1 MTTTRLEDD
10 FIEPRGGDGHRLFW
24 PFRER
29 FPLLAPFLCGL
40 LLTSCNQQ
48 QKTAAPVPP
57 PEVATVT
64 VTQRQ
69 ILLTTELPGRTSP
82 YLIAEIRPQVSGLI
96 QKRLFTEGSDV
107 KAGQVLYEIDPA
119 PFKAALDSAAA
130 NLEATRRAAD
140 RERAALTASLAGV
153 TRQQAT
159 VAFARTNRRRFE
171 DLFKDKAVS
180 ASDSDQA
187 VTGADVAEATLK
199 VAEAQVQSDLAA
211 VAAAEAAIQQ
221 ASAALETVRINLSY
235 TRITAPISGRIGKS
249 TVTGGAIVTAYQPAA
264 LATIQQMDPIYVDVP
279 QSTAELLRLQRRL
292 DEGRMNRDG
301 VSADNVQLFLEDGT
315 KYPLDGA
322 LQFRDVSVD
331 PTTGSVIL
339 RMVFPNP
346 NGILLPGV
354 FVRAVVKEG
363 VNAQAILIPQQSVSR
378 NSKGSP
384 LVLIVDA
391 LGKAEQRKLIL
402 DRAIGDQWL
411 VASGLESGERVIAE
425 GMQKVR
431 AGMEVKAVPFDGSG
445 KPETTKENAV
455 HPALKTN

>member
-1 MTTTRLEDD
+1 MRSGNNSS
-10 FIEPRGGDGHRLFW
+10 EPQRGDRNRFGWPSRACDAVWATLF
-24 PFRER
+24 
-29 FPLLAPFLCGL
+29 CGL
-40 LLTSCNQQ
+40 LLTACNRQP
-48 QKTAAPVPP
+48 KTAASPPP

-64 VTQRQ
+64 VTQRPL
-69 ILLTTELPGRTSP
+69 LLTTELPGRTSP

-130 NLEATRRAAD
+130 NLEAMRRAAD
-140 RERAALTASLAGV
+140 RERAALTASIAGV

-159 VAFARTNRRRFE
+159 VSFARTNRRRFE

-199 VAEAQVQSDLAA
+199 VTEAQVQSDRAA

-221 ASAALETVRINLSY
+221 AAAALETVRINLGY
-235 TRITAPISGRIGKS
+235 TQITAPISGRIGKS
-249 TVTGGAIVTAYQPAA
+249 TVTGGAIVTAFQPAA

-279 QSTAELLRLQRRL
+279 QSTAELLRLQHRL
-292 DEGRMNRDG
+292 DEGRMNREG
-301 VSADNVQLFLEDGT
+301 TSSNSVQILLEDGT
-315 KYPLDGA
+315 KYPLEGA
-322 LQFRDVSVD
+322 LQFRDVSVE

-346 NGILLPGV
+346 NGVLLPGM

-363 VNAQAILIPQQSVSR
+363 VNGQAILIPQQAVSR
-378 NSKGSP
+378 TPKGDP
-384 LVLIVDA
+384 VALIVDGE
-391 LGKAEQRKLIL
+391 GKVQQRMLAL
-402 DRAIGDQWL
+402 DRALGDQWL
-411 VASGLESGERVIAE
+411 VSSGLQPGDRVIAE
-425 GMQKVR
+425 GVQRVR
-431 AGMEVKAVPFDGSG
+431 PGAAVKAVAFEPAPTQGA
-445 KPETTKENAV
+445 KTETTAQS
-455 HPALKTN
+455 AAR